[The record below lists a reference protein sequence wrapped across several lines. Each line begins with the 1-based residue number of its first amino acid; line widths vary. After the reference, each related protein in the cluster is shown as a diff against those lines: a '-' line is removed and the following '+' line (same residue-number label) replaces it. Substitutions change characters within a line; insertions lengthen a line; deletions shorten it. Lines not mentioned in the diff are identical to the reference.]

1 MTDVEVHVAS
11 FAIQGE
17 EEQVHVASFAIVDD
31 DDEQVHV
38 PSNYTGKNEKDGVL
52 LLAKLVPA

>member
-38 PSNYTGKNEKDGVL
+38 PSNYTDKNENDSVL
-52 LLAKLVPA
+52 LIAKLGPA